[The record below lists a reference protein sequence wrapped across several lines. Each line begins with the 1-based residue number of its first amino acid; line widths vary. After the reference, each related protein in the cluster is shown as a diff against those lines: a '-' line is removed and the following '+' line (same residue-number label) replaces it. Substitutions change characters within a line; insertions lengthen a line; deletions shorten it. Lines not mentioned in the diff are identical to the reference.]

1 MSGRGLTVA
10 AFAGVA
16 VGALALGAAAVLV
29 LRPTGTS
36 VDAAAVR
43 QVLVDNPEII
53 PEALA
58 RLQQR
63 QVAGAIDAVRTEL
76 ETPFAGAWIGAREPE
91 VTLVQFYD
99 YACGYCRASLPVV
112 QRMVRE
118 DPTLRVVFREFP
130 VLGEAS
136 VEAARASIAAAR
148 AGRFEAF
155 HDALYAAGR
164 PSAATIGQVLGRTN
178 TPVSDGGADAEIAKN
193 YRLAQTLG
201 INSTPSWVVGDQM
214 LAGAVGYE
222 ALKAA
227 VEQAKAPDAG

>member
-1 MSGRGLTVA
+1 MSGRLLTLA

-16 VGALALGAAAVLV
+16 VGAGALGAAAVMV
-29 LRPTGTS
+29 ARPAGGG

-43 QVLVDNPEII
+43 QALIDNPEII

-58 RLQQR
+58 KLQQR
-63 QVAGAIDAVRTEL
+63 QVAGAIDAARTEL
-76 ETPFAGAWIGAREPE
+76 ETPFAGAWIGAREPA

-99 YACGYCRASLPVV
+99 YACAYCRASLPVV
-112 QRMVRE
+112 QRLVRE

-136 VEAARASIAAAR
+136 VEAARASIAAAG
-148 AGRFEAF
+148 AGKFPAF

-164 PSAATIGQVLGRTN
+164 PSGATIDATAARIGTPAGDGR
-178 TPVSDGGADAEIAKN
+178 ADAEIAKN
-193 YRLAQTLG
+193 YRLAQSLG
-201 INSTPSWVVGDQM
+201 INSTPTWVVGDQL

-222 ALKAA
+222 ALKSAI
-227 VEQAKAPDAG
+227 EDAKAAGRT

>member
-1 MSGRGLTVA
+1 MSGRALTVA

-16 VGALALGAAAVLV
+16 VGAAGLGAAAVL
-29 LRPTGTS
+29 LTQPGTAS
-36 VDAAAVR
+36 ADPAAIR

-63 QVAGAIDAVRTEL
+63 QVAGAIDASRTEL
-76 ETPFAGAWIGAREPE
+76 ETPFAGAWIGAREPK

-136 VEAARASIAAAR
+136 VEAARASIAAAG
-148 AGRFEAF
+148 AGKFAPF

-164 PSAATIGQVLGRTN
+164 PSAATIGATAAQIG
-178 TPVSDGGADAEIAKN
+178 TPVSDGRADAEIAKN

-201 INSTPSWVVGDQM
+201 INSTPTWVVGDQL
-214 LAGAVGYE
+214 LAGAVGYK
-222 ALKAA
+222 ALKSA
-227 VEQAKAPDAG
+227 VEEARTAQAS